1 MQPQIIQWLSDQ
13 KIKIEIILV
22 LLVILS
28 VLLKISGF
36 TGSDE
41 ALMISMTLLAG
52 FYFLSAY
59 FMVEMNTIMMV
70 ITLKIFSIA
79 SSVCIIGLLFT
90 MLNLTGA
97 QQMLLIGA
105 ASMGLATLG
114 ILYSAAQAWS
124 NKYLP
129 LLIRMVALG
138 IITVNT
144 LLKLLEQS
152 QP

>member
-13 KIKIEIILV
+13 KIKIEITLV

-36 TGSDE
+36 SGSDE
-41 ALMISMTLLAG
+41 SLMISMTLLAG

-59 FMVEMNTIMMV
+59 FIVEMNTIILV
-70 ITLKIFSIA
+70 VTLKVFSIA

-90 MLNLTGA
+90 ILKLTGA
-97 QQMLLIGA
+97 QQMLLIGVT
-105 ASMGLATLG
+105 SLGLAAVG
-114 ILYSAAQAWS
+114 IIYSTAQAWNS
-124 NKYLP
+124 KYLP

-152 QP
+152 QS

>member
-28 VLLKISGF
+28 FLLKISGF

-79 SSVCIIGLLFT
+79 SSVCIIGLLFA
-90 MLNLTGA
+90 MLKLTGA
-97 QQMLLIGA
+97 QEMLLIGA

-124 NKYLP
+124 SKYLP

-152 QP
+152 QS